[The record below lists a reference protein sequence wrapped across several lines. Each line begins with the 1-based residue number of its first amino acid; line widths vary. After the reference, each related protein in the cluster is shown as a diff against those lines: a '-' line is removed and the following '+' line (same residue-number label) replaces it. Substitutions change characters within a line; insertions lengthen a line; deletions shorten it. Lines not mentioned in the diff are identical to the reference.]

1 MSIEEL
7 AVEYTNPA
15 FYIQGIQPDLI
26 FHPET
31 IEARWAHY
39 ETAKTNFDYFSKYC
53 CGFEPEP
60 FHLEWIEATENNDRV
75 MVMCA
80 REHAKSTKLN
90 IIRNLWKLTH
100 YVAYQIM
107 MYSAT
112 GFLAKQLLE
121 RHDAFMDLPYFN
133 DNLIFGC
140 DLLKNRRTK
149 RGWNTDG
156 HRFGNGST
164 LTAMGFESAT
174 RGPHPHDVICDD
186 ILSDRLKLTNEGVI
200 KLFREAL
207 SNMPTKRL
215 IVVGTPQ
222 HKNDLLHELLVNPV
236 YFSKTYPAII
246 DVEKKEVLWEKQWSW
261 EKLMLKKQEIGELAF
276 SQEYLCN
283 PIDDSASLFPRVLME
298 ACYDFAQYPL
308 FHLNLGEPR
317 DEESVYAI
325 GVDLAIGTS
334 EQASFTVATVLQQK
348 KIKDKQ
354 HIIIAEI
361 LRERTDRHER
371 QADIIEFLE
380 DKYNPVLTY
389 LENNAFQKYL
399 EQIIQDRKS
408 TSSVEGFK
416 TGAEKHQMNVGIPS
430 LRQRFENKV
439 FIIPRGRREGD
450 PKFDSLHA
458 TRTIELTKELLN
470 ELVGF
475 TEKEGKV
482 VSLVPHTD
490 MVMSLWLALSA
501 MREVDSK
508 AFSFKFLDL

>member
-7 AVEYTNPA
+7 AVEHTNPA

-39 ETAKTNFDYFSKYC
+39 ETAKKSFNYFSKHC
-53 CGFEPEP
+53 CGFVTEP
-60 FHLEWIEATENNDRV
+60 FQLEWIEATELYDRI
-75 MVMCA
+75 MRMCF
-80 REHAKSTKLN
+80 RESGKTTILN
-90 IIRNLWKLTH
+90 ILRNLWKLVH
-100 YVAYQIM
+100 YPAYQIM

-112 GFLAKQLLE
+112 GFLAKKLLD

-133 DNLIFGC
+133 DPVIFGC
-140 DLLKNRRTK
+140 DLLKHRRTK

-156 HRFGNGST
+156 HKFGNGSFI
-164 LTAMGFESAT
+164 TAMGFESAT

-207 SNMPTKRL
+207 SNMPTQRL

-222 HKNDLLHELLVNPV
+222 HKNDLLHELLINPR
-236 YFSKTYPAII
+236 YNSKTYPAII

-298 ACYDFAQYPL
+298 ACFDFAQYPL

-317 DEESVYAI
+317 DEESVYAM

-334 EQASFTVATVLQQK
+334 DQASFTVATVLQQK

-399 EQIIQDRKS
+399 EQIIQDRRS

-439 FIIPRGRREGD
+439 FIIPRGNPEPD
-450 PKFDSLHA
+450 PLPAD
-458 TRTIELTKELLN
+458 RTIKLTKELLD

-475 TEKEGKV
+475 TEKDGKV
-482 VSLVPHTD
+482 VSLAPHTD